1 MDEATMFQVSAGVL
15 GALAAVV
22 LPLGAV
28 QFAGDLAGGND
39 VAATVVNRA
48 HKADRGIVQLSHR
61 EGRTVSIR
69 LESLPDTSIVLRIP
83 ENFRLEAGD
92 RVMKR
97 DAMKPNSGRVPATQ
111 VRRTIACEPVVSTLT
126 DIARQLQPGRCV
138 T

>member
-28 QFAGDLAGGND
+28 QFAGDLASGND
-39 VAATVVNRA
+39 VAAEVVNRA
-48 HKADRGIVQLSHR
+48 VKADRGIIRLSHM

-69 LESLPDTSIVLRIP
+69 LDSLPDTSIVLRIP
-83 ENFRLEAGD
+83 GSFRLEAGD
-92 RVMKR
+92 HVMKPGVR
-97 DAMKPNSGRVPATQ
+97 KPDSGRAPATQ

-126 DIARQLQPGRCV
+126 DIARLLQPGRCV